1 MQTEISD
8 PTPPLHRLVPMLWR
22 ITTRQER
29 LRLLILFLVMLVAA
43 IAELVSLL
51 GIQVYF
57 KFIASKELSLDNPV
71 TSLLAGLDAQTQIIA
86 LSVGL
91 GVILLIKLALDLV
104 TNLMLARTV
113 VRQQVTL
120 ATRLFRA
127 YQFAPYTWYGG
138 RNTSD
143 LQRNLLQ
150 DVNLVSNQITLQLL
164 QLVLNSII
172 SGALLVFIL
181 LTLSPGLMLAIGV
194 IVALLATVATTVQK
208 ILIKA
213 GAQTRQASGDTLKA
227 TYEGM
232 NAMTEARILGRNDNF
247 IWRFQRTQ
255 GRLGYALRRRLFL
268 TQSLPLVLESLVM
281 IAFIMIVSF
290 LVVTGDGVEDAFAMA
305 AVLAVAI
312 FRLRQV
318 LNKILGAINKIG
330 SASASLP
337 PLVHDLE
344 TLEPL
349 SEQVPRRVTAPDKGF
364 SILQFDNAKFNFP
377 DQEKLA
383 LSGISTSVRRGEH
396 LAIMGATGAGK
407 STFLL
412 MLLGLIK
419 PTEGQISIDG
429 TSLTQV
435 LAEWNA
441 QIGYVPQA
449 VFLIDDTIAA
459 NVAFGVPEDERDPER
474 IRTALEQAQLLD
486 FVSGLPKGID
496 SPVGERG
503 SALSGGQRQR
513 IGLSRALYRTPTV
526 IILDEAT
533 SALDLNTQTRMLQ
546 AISKLPQNPT
556 VISVTHQLEPLEY
569 ADRLILLEDGRISAD
584 GTVEEVRSSEA
595 FHRITTSGGLEGA
608 T

>member
-1 MQTEISD
+1 MAELAD
-8 PTPPLHRLVPMLWR
+8 PTPSLPSLVPMLWR
-22 ITTRQER
+22 ITKLPMR
-29 LRLLILFLVMLVAA
+29 LQFLTLFMVMIVGAV
-43 IAELVSLL
+43 AELAALL
-51 GIQVYF
+51 GIQIYF
-57 KFIASKELSLDNPV
+57 SFIASRDLSMDNPV
-71 TSLLAGLDAQTQIIA
+71 TSLLVGLDARTQVIA

-91 GVILLIKLALDLV
+91 GVLLLLKLVLGLL

-120 ATRLFRA
+120 ATRLFKA
-127 YQFAPYTWYGG
+127 YQYAPYTWFGG
-138 RNTSD
+138 QNTSD

-150 DVNLVSNQITLQLL
+150 DVNLVSNQIILQML
-164 QLVLNSII
+164 QLVLNGII

-181 LTLSPGLMLAIGV
+181 LTLPLELILAIGV
-194 IVALLATVATTVQK
+194 IVVLLATVAMRAQK
-208 ILIKA
+208 ILIEA
-213 GAQTRQASGDTLKA
+213 GKQTRLAGGDTLKA

-232 NAMTEARILGRNDNF
+232 NAMTEARILGRNDTF

-255 GRLGYALRRRLFL
+255 GRLGWALRRRIFL
-268 TQSLPLVLESLVM
+268 TQSLPLVLESLIM
-281 IAFIMIVSF
+281 IAFIAIVSF
-290 LVVTGDGVEDAFAMA
+290 MVVTGDGLETAFATA

-318 LNKILGAINKIG
+318 LNKILGAVNKIG

-349 SEQVPRRVTAPDKGF
+349 SEKAPRRVATPEQGF
-364 SILQFDNAKFNFP
+364 SALQFEDAKFQFP
-377 DQEKLA
+377 NQDGLA
-383 LSGISTSVRRGEH
+383 ISGISTVLRRGEH
-396 LAIMGATGAGK
+396 LAVMGATGAGK

-419 PTEGQISIDG
+419 PTEGQISLDG
-429 TSLTQV
+429 TPLAQV
-435 LAEWNA
+435 LPEWNA

-449 VFLIDDTIAA
+449 VFLTDDTIAA
-459 NVAFGVPEDERDPER
+459 NVAYGVPEEERDPER
-474 IRTALEQAQLLD
+474 IRIALEQAQLLD
-486 FVSGLPKGID
+486 FVSGLPKEID

-513 IGLSRALYRTPTV
+513 IGLARALYRTPTV

-533 SALDLNTQTRMLQ
+533 SALDLNTQTKMLQ
-546 AISKLPQNPT
+546 ALSDLPQNPT

-569 ADRLILLEDGRISAD
+569 ADRLILLEEGRISAD
-584 GTVEEVRSSEA
+584 GTVEDVWRSEA
-595 FHRITTSGGLEGA
+595 FHRITRTGGMDGA
-608 T
+608 A

>member
-1 MQTEISD
+1 M
-8 PTPPLHRLVPMLWR
+8 RLQFL
-22 ITTRQER
+22 T
-29 LRLLILFLVMLVAA
+29 LFLVMLVAA
-43 IAELVSLL
+43 IAELGSLL

-57 KFIASKELSLDNPV
+57 KFIASRELSLDNPI
-71 TSLLAGLDAQTQIIA
+71 TSLLAGLDARTQIIA
-86 LSVGL
+86 LSIGL
-91 GVILLIKLALDLV
+91 GGLLLIKLALDLL

-127 YQFAPYTWYGG
+127 YQLAPYTWYGM

-181 LTLSPGLMLAIGV
+181 LTLSPGLMLAIGAIV
-194 IVALLATVATTVQK
+194 ILLATVAMRVQK
-208 ILIKA
+208 ILIEA
-213 GAQTRQASGDTLKA
+213 GKQTRLASGDTLKA

-232 NAMTEARILGRNDNF
+232 NAMTEARILGRNDSF

-255 GRLGYALRRRLFL
+255 GRLGWALRRRIFL
-268 TQSLPLVLESLVM
+268 TQSLPLVLESLIM

-290 LVVTGDGVEDAFAMA
+290 MVITGDGVEDAFAMA

-337 PLVHDLE
+337 PLVYDLE
-344 TLEPL
+344 TLEPF
-349 SEQVPRRVTAPDKGF
+349 SGEAPRRVAAPEQGF
-364 SILQFDNAKFNFP
+364 SVLQFDDAKFRFP
-377 DQEKLA
+377 DQDRLA
-383 LSGISTSVRRGEH
+383 IAGISTVLRRGEH
-396 LAIMGATGAGK
+396 LAVMGATGAGK

-419 PTEGQISIDG
+419 PTEGQVSLDG
-429 TSLTQV
+429 APLAQV
-435 LAEWNA
+435 LPEWNA

-459 NVAFGVPEDERDPER
+459 NVAFGVPEEERDPER
-474 IRTALEQAQLLD
+474 IRIALEQAQLLD
-486 FVSGLPKGID
+486 FVSGLPQDIN

-513 IGLSRALYRTPTV
+513 IGLARALYRTPTV

-533 SALDLNTQTRMLQ
+533 SALDLNTQTKMLQ
-546 AISKLPQNPT
+546 ALSNLPQNPT

-569 ADRLILLEDGRISAD
+569 ADRLILLEEGRISAD
-584 GTVEEVRSSEA
+584 GTVKEVWRSEA
-595 FHRITTSGGLEGA
+595 FHRITTSGGVEGG

>member
-1 MQTEISD
+1 MIETSD
-8 PTPPLHRLVPMLWR
+8 LTPPLHRLVSMLWR
-22 ITTRQER
+22 ITTLPMR
-29 LRLLILFLVMLVAA
+29 LQFLTLFLVMLVAA
-43 IAELVSLL
+43 IAELGSLL

-57 KFIASKELSLDNPV
+57 KFIASRELSLDNPI
-71 TSLLAGLDAQTQIIA
+71 TSLLAGLDARTQIIA
-86 LSVGL
+86 LSIGL
-91 GVILLIKLALDLV
+91 GGLLLIKLALDLL

-120 ATRLFRA
+120 ATRLFKA

-143 LQRNLLQ
+143 LQRNLLL

-181 LTLSPGLMLAIGV
+181 LTLSPGLMLAIGA
-194 IVALLATVATTVQK
+194 IVVLLATVAMRVQK

-213 GAQTRQASGDTLKA
+213 GSQTRLASGETLKA
-227 TYEGM
+227 TDEGM
-232 NAMTEARILGRNDNF
+232 NSMTEARILGRNDNF
-247 IWRFQRTQ
+247 IRRFQRTQ
-255 GRLGYALRRRLFL
+255 SRLGYALRRRIFL
-268 TQSLPLVLESLVM
+268 TQSLPLVLESLIM
-281 IAFIMIVSF
+281 ISFIMIVSF
-290 LVVTGDGVEDAFAMA
+290 MVVTGDGVEDAFAMA

-337 PLVHDLE
+337 PLVQDLE

-349 SEQVPRRVTAPDKGF
+349 SEQAPRRVAAPEPGF
-364 SILQFDNAKFNFP
+364 SVLQFDNAKFHFP
-377 DQEKLA
+377 DQDNLA
-383 LSGISTSVRRGEH
+383 LAGISTTLRRGEH

-412 MLLGLIK
+412 MLLGLIR
-419 PTEGQISIDG
+419 PTEGQIILDG
-429 TSLTQV
+429 TPLSQV

-459 NVAFGVPEDERDPER
+459 NVAFGVPEEERDPER
-474 IRTALEQAQLLD
+474 IRIALEQAQLLD
-486 FVSGLPKGID
+486 FVSGLPQDIN

-513 IGLSRALYRTPTV
+513 IGLARALYRTPTV

-533 SALDLNTQTRMLQ
+533 SALDLNTQTKMLQ
-546 AISKLPQNPT
+546 ALSDLPQNPT

-569 ADRLILLEDGRISAD
+569 ADRLILLEEGRISAD
-584 GTVEEVRSSEA
+584 GSVKEVWRSEA
-595 FHRITTSGGLEGA
+595 FHRITTSGGVEEG